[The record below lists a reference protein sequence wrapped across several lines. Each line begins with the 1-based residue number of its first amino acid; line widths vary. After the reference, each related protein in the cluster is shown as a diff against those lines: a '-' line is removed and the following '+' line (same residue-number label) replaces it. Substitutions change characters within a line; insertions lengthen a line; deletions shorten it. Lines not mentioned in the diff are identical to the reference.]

1 MASKSAKPITIGK
14 MKWLLFLL
22 GTVKIPLIGFV
33 KPKLIELNDHNAVL
47 KIKLRRRSKN
57 HLNSMY
63 FGALAVGADVA
74 AGIHAFYFSKKMGR
88 PVSFAFKSMKADFLK
103 RAESDVV
110 FSSDE
115 GHLVEAAME
124 VSASSG
130 ERVNQLINV
139 VAKDQTGE
147 AVATFV
153 MEVSVKVK

>member
-115 GHLVEAAME
+115 GYLVEAAME

>member
-1 MASKSAKPITIGK
+1 MESKSVKPITIGK

-22 GTVKIPLIGFV
+22 GTIKIPLIGFV
-33 KPKLIELNDHNAVL
+33 KPKLIEVNDQTAKL

-103 RAESDVV
+103 RAESDIV
-110 FSSDE
+110 FMSDE
-115 GHLVEAAME
+115 GHLVQSAME
-124 VSASSG
+124 ISASSG
-130 ERVNQLINV
+130 ERVNQPINV
-139 VAKDQTGE
+139 LAKDSTGE
-147 AVATFV
+147 IVATFV

>member
-1 MASKSAKPITIGK
+1 MESKLSKPITIGK

-22 GTVKIPLIGFV
+22 GTLKIPLIGFI
-33 KPKLIELNDHNAVL
+33 KPRLIEVNDQSTKL

-74 AGIHAFYFSKKMGR
+74 AGIHAFYFSKKMGK
-88 PVSFAFKSMKADFLK
+88 PVSFAFKSMQADFLK

-115 GHLVEAAME
+115 GHLVMAAMK

-130 ERVNQLINV
+130 ERVNQPIHVL
-139 VAKDQTGE
+139 AKDSSGE
-147 AVATFV
+147 IVATFV